1 MGNIE
6 FFILFVLIDVYS
18 YISFSV
24 FSFFTKRE
32 QDIVNQTILPLM
44 LATYFIFLVV
54 FSINKMSKALSY
66 PIVRIGLVF
75 FAASFQAVSLDSCN
89 RRVNFLNSQFTYR
102 QIEGGIFLAS

>member
-6 FFILFVLIDVYS
+6 FFILFALIDVYS

-75 FAASFQAVSLDSCN
+75 LLLLSRL
-89 RRVNFLNSQFTYR
+89 FLY
-102 QIEGGIFLAS
+102 ILVIGALIF

>member
-75 FAASFQAVSLDSCN
+75 LLLLSRL
-89 RRVNFLNSQFTYR
+89 FLYVLV
-102 QIEGGIFLAS
+102 IGALIF

>member
-66 PIVRIGLVF
+66 PIIRIGLVF
-75 FAASFQAVSLDSCN
+75 LLLLSRL
-89 RRVNFLNSQFTYR
+89 FLY
-102 QIEGGIFLAS
+102 ILVIGALIF

>member
-6 FFILFVLIDVYS
+6 FFILFALIDVYS

-24 FSFFTKRE
+24 FSFLTKRE

-75 FAASFQAVSLDSCN
+75 LLLLSRL
-89 RRVNFLNSQFTYR
+89 FLY
-102 QIEGGIFLAS
+102 ILVIGALIF

>member
-6 FFILFVLIDVYS
+6 FFILFALIDVYS

-44 LATYFIFLVV
+44 LATDFIFLVV

-75 FAASFQAVSLDSCN
+75 LLLLSRL
-89 RRVNFLNSQFTYR
+89 FLY
-102 QIEGGIFLAS
+102 ILVIGALIF

>member
-66 PIVRIGLVF
+66 PIIRIGLVF
-75 FAASFQAVSLDSCN
+75 LLLLSRL
-89 RRVNFLNSQFTYR
+89 FLY
-102 QIEGGIFLAS
+102 ILIIGALIF

>member
-32 QDIVNQTILPLM
+32 QDIVNQAILPLM
-44 LATYFIFLVV
+44 LATYFIILVV
-54 FSINKMSKALSY
+54 FSINKISKALSY

-75 FAASFQAVSLDSCN
+75 LLLLSRL
-89 RRVNFLNSQFTYR
+89 FLYILVT
-102 QIEGGIFLAS
+102 GALIF

>member
-75 FAASFQAVSLDSCN
+75 LLLPSRL
-89 RRVNFLNSQFTYR
+89 FLY
-102 QIEGGIFLAS
+102 ILVIGALIF

>member
-44 LATYFIFLVV
+44 LATYFIFLVA

-66 PIVRIGLVF
+66 PIIRIGLVF
-75 FAASFQAVSLDSCN
+75 LLLLSRL
-89 RRVNFLNSQFTYR
+89 FLY
-102 QIEGGIFLAS
+102 ILVIGALIF

>member
-6 FFILFVLIDVYS
+6 FFILFALIDVYS

-75 FAASFQAVSLDSCN
+75 LLLLARL
-89 RRVNFLNSQFTYR
+89 FLY
-102 QIEGGIFLAS
+102 ILVIGALIF

>member
-6 FFILFVLIDVYS
+6 FFILFALIDVYS

-66 PIVRIGLVF
+66 HIVRIGLVF
-75 FAASFQAVSLDSCN
+75 LLLLSRL
-89 RRVNFLNSQFTYR
+89 FLY
-102 QIEGGIFLAS
+102 ILVIGALIF

>member
-6 FFILFVLIDVYS
+6 FFILFALIDVYS

-66 PIVRIGLVF
+66 PIIRIGLVF
-75 FAASFQAVSLDSCN
+75 LLLLSRL
-89 RRVNFLNSQFTYR
+89 FLY
-102 QIEGGIFLAS
+102 ILVIGALIF

>member
-75 FAASFQAVSLDSCN
+75 LLLLSRL
-89 RRVNFLNSQFTYR
+89 FLY
-102 QIEGGIFLAS
+102 ILVIGALIF

>member
-66 PIVRIGLVF
+66 PIVRIGVVFLLLLSRLFLYILVIG
-75 FAASFQAVSLDSCN
+75 AL
-89 RRVNFLNSQFTYR
+89 
-102 QIEGGIFLAS
+102 IF